1 MKKLKRIL
9 AILMAMAMVLGMAVT
24 ASAATNADNI
34 VGTSDDTGDITVS
47 GVTQEEGK
55 TITVK
60 AYPIAMATYDANGKF
75 NGYSNE
81 WGIANLTA
89 PTADELANIAAG
101 KKADGS
107 EVKALPAAVDMIYQN
122 DANNSYKKEN
132 VEVGMYLVMV
142 EGSEASTYNPAVV
155 SVNYVNSNGATV
167 LENGD
172 VSMVTDGTTWV
183 KKSGTPEVDKVIGDT
198 QATGDEDSTG
208 NVGDTVPYTVTINPV
223 PSYEGN
229 YPKLNVV
236 DTLSAGLT
244 YVQNSLKVRVT
255 PTVPTTKDNPATE
268 AEGKLLTEGTDYTL
282 TVSGQTIT
290 VDFVVGGAYT
300 LNNYHG
306 QVVTINYDATIN
318 ANAKL
323 NEIANEN
330 HVVLNYTKD
339 SKTNGNDGSHDDK
352 TYTYVFDIDG
362 ELEGDGTT
370 GSKENVIDTTH
381 IINKLGEEIAKKDTV
396 IEGETVY
403 KDDKLP
409 LEGAEFTLYT
419 DAGCNTKYTNTNF
432 DGTVSSSKLG
442 QLHMTGL
449 EADTY
454 YLKETKAPSG
464 YSLNTHVYKIE
475 ISYVADEAGVMT
487 SWNVKIDDVS
497 VATFN
502 VEHTTANDGTV
513 TVTVTRGNDITKEAD
528 SSFEGL
534 NIHNTKLNSLPST
547 GGIGTYIFT
556 IAGIIIMAAAAGFFF
571 VSRRKANR

>member
-24 ASAATNADNI
+24 ASAATNDDNI

-132 VEVGMYLVMV
+132 VKVGMYLVMV

-167 LENGD
+167 LENGE

-183 KKSGTPEVDKVIGDT
+183 KKSGTPEVDKVIGAQ
-198 QATGDEDSTG
+198 QAGGTTHSTG
-208 NVGDTVPYTVTINPV
+208 NVGDTVPYTVTIKPI
-223 PSYEGN
+223 PSYKGK
-229 YPKLNVV
+229 YPKLDVV

-244 YVQNSLKVRVT
+244 YVENSLSVKVGNKTLV
-255 PTVPTTKDNPATE
+255 
-268 AEGKLLTEGTDYTL
+268 EGTDYTS
-282 TVSGQTIT
+282 TTSAQEIKVN
-290 VDFVVGGAYT
+290 FVVNGAYT
-300 LNNYHG
+300 LNDYSG
-306 QVVTINYDATIN
+306 QAVTINYNATIN
-318 ANAKL
+318 ANAEL
-323 NEIANEN
+323 NEIANDN

-339 SKTNGNDGSHDDK
+339 SKTSGNDGSDEDK

-362 ELEGDGTT
+362 NLEGEGHT
-370 GSKENVIDTTH
+370 GSGKNKIDTTH
-381 IINKLGEEIAKKDTV
+381 IINKLGEVVADEQKV
-396 IEGETVY
+396 IEGEIIY

-419 DAGCNTKYTNTNF
+419 DKECKTVYRNTNF
-432 DGTVSSSKLG
+432 NGTVSSSKLG

-449 EADTY
+449 EAGTY

-464 YSLNTHVYKIE
+464 YSLNTYVYKIE
-475 ISYVADEAGVMT
+475 ISYEADEAGVMT
-487 SWNVKIDDVS
+487 SWNVKIDGDS
-497 VATFN
+497 VATFSAK
-502 VEHTTANDGTV
+502 HTTETDGTV
-513 TVTVTRGNDITKEAD
+513 TVTWERGNDITKEDD